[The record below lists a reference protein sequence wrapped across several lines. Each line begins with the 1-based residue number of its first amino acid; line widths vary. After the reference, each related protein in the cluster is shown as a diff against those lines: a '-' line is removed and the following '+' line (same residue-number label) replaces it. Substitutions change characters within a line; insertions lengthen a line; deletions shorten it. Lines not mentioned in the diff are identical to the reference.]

1 MKTVDARH
9 DKLHTLFV
17 FCDLLI
23 KNCHSML
30 SYSIF
35 LNLPFYRVLYLF
47 ESTRVFEY
55 AYITRIIRKIL
66 KFR

>member
-1 MKTVDARH
+1 MKTADARQ

-17 FCDLLI
+17 FSDLLI
-23 KNCHSML
+23 KKCHTTL

-35 LNLPFYRVLYLF
+35 INLPFYYALYLF

-55 AYITRIIRKIL
+55 SE
-66 KFR
+66 

>member
-23 KNCHSML
+23 KNCRSTL
-30 SYSIF
+30 SYSVF
-35 LNLPFYRVLYLF
+35 LNLPFYRALYLF

-55 AYITRIIRKIL
+55 SE
-66 KFR
+66 